1 MKMDITW
8 TVLLLCSCACFLTGT
23 SGSSISRKVK
33 LFRLSKLAQHLQYRH
48 IDPGNSS
55 TSASSTKQSWV
66 ICPVLE
72 RLLEEYMS
80 GFPEVDKAIDSFQI
94 SHAAI
99 DASLHR
105 VANAFSY
112 LRDPRLTED
121 LLINDLGRLI
131 LDKRVNCTVTMY
143 EKVFIYAMMKHLDV
157 MMARDEQSMVSQVLR
172 ILMHYFPTRP
182 DVILLAPQ
190 IVYAVHDI
198 VFQGMIDTLRLAEFR
213 YLDIFLFYV
222 RDKIHYAF
230 EADANP
236 SSDVLFTTLSN
247 ILEEEIPMFP
257 KMWTCTSPTD
267 FLTIHEAVL
276 GQFSDHFFKMLTTG
290 SVSAIIVSDI
300 NLLFRLPDRGL
311 IHPFTMDDPKIDLV
325 MKALENIILNYAI
338 EVMRKTAA
346 YDLSL
351 TTHGP
356 IQPPQLLLDILSPSE
371 LADTLTLFTRIFVP
385 PPTSTTTTTT
395 TTTPVPANVNLTDV
409 LTQGNQDLS
418 SLRNVMADLT
428 GSNSTDPNIIIQLN
442 DTLSKIDHF
451 LQRLANQLQ
460 NMVHLP

>member
-1 MKMDITW
+1 MKMDFTW
-8 TVLLLCSCACFLTGT
+8 TVSLLCSCACFLTGT
-23 SGSSISRKVK
+23 SVSSISRQVK
-33 LFRLSKLAQHLQYRH
+33 LDRLSELAQHLQYRL
-48 IDPGNSS
+48 INPGNSS

-66 ICPVLE
+66 LCPVLE

-99 DASLHR
+99 NTTLQR
-105 VANAFSY
+105 VANAFSF

-143 EKVFIYAMMKHLDV
+143 EKVFIYAMMKHLNA
-157 MMARDEQSMVSQVLR
+157 MMTRNEESMLSQV
-172 ILMHYFPTRP
+172 IKIIVHHFPNRP
-182 DVILLAPQ
+182 DMIFLSPQ

-198 VFQGMIDTLRLAEFR
+198 VFQGIIDTLRLAEFR
-213 YLDIFLFYV
+213 YLDGFLFFV
-222 RDKIHYAF
+222 SDQMHHAF
-230 EADANP
+230 EEDANP

-267 FLTIHEAVL
+267 FLIIHEAVL
-276 GQFSDHFFKMLTTG
+276 GQFSDHFFKMLKTG
-290 SVSAIIVSDI
+290 YLPAIVVSDI

-311 IHPFTMDDPKIDLV
+311 IHPINMDDPQIDLV

-338 EVMRKTAA
+338 DAMNKTAA
-346 YDLSL
+346 YEQSL

-356 IQPPQLLLDILSPSE
+356 TQPPQPLLD
-371 LADTLTLFTRIFVP
+371 TLF
-385 PPTSTTTTTT
+385 
-395 TTTPVPANVNLTDV
+395 PANVNLTDV

-418 SLRNVMADLT
+418 NLRNIMADLT
-428 GSNSTDPNIIIQLN
+428 KNNSTDPNIIIQLN
-442 DTLSKIDHF
+442 DTLSNTEIF

-460 NMVHLP
+460 NMP